1 MCTSLR
7 VCWLKHCNVG
17 VVASKRICARARLD
31 RDRGSPSGERMSKN
45 NWHCW
50 DSGQSHEH
58 HHCVPQSTSFFRDI
72 PKPNSIC
79 EAECK
84 TEKYNSGVTS
94 FIQPLS
100 SMPRTPS
107 KTPVCNTSST
117 LLQPPPRFFC
127 NILQHFFATLSYNT
141 SPQHCS
147 LRLLSQA
154 LQHLSTLSLQ
164 PICATRT
171 SNALLQHSSQILPRS
186 PALFSN
192 MLVHNF
198 WAILLLRQF
207 QHFSPTLPYTSPL
220 LRYNTSLQH
229 FSPTL
234 FYRFFTKL
242 LGTSL
247 L

>member
-7 VCWLKHCNVG
+7 VCWLKNCNVG

-31 RDRGSPSGERMSKN
+31 RDRGSASGERMSKN
-45 NWHCW
+45 NWHRW

-79 EAECK
+79 ETECK

-94 FIQPLS
+94 FIQPLW

-127 NILQHFFATLSYNT
+127 NILQHISTTLLSETPVPSSTTSLHTFSITHLCNSHVECSSATLLPNTPAIPSAFLQHACTQPLGNT
-141 SPQHCS
+141 SCASVP
-147 LRLLSQA
+147 
-154 LQHLSTLSLQ
+154 TL
-164 PICATRT
+164 
-171 SNALLQHSSQILPRS
+171 
-186 PALFSN
+186 
-192 MLVHNF
+192 
-198 WAILLLRQF
+198 
-207 QHFSPTLPYTSPL
+207 LPYTPLHISPT
-220 LRYNTSLQH
+220 LRYNTSVQH

-247 L
+247 LWNASQ